1 MCGCLVLLL
10 GSVAPRFA
18 LFLLWIFSD
27 YLTRAFESFW
37 VGFAGFVFLPYTT
50 LLYALMD
57 NWQDGINGF
66 GWAFVILGLVLD
78 IGAYTGGYGRRRD
91 LSPS

>member
-10 GSVAPRFA
+10 GSVAPRFT

-37 VGFAGFVFLPYTT
+37 VGFAGFLFLPYTT
-50 LLYALMD
+50 LLFALMD
-57 NWQDGINGF
+57 SWQDGINGF

-78 IGAYTGGYGRRRD
+78 IGAYTGGYGQRRD
-91 LSPS
+91 LSRA